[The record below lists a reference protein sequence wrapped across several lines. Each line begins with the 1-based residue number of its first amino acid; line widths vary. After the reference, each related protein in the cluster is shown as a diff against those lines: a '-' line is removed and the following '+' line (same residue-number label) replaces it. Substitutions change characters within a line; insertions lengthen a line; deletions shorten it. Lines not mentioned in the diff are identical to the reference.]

1 MKISAEAYNHMMENI
16 AAKLL
21 PLKVETLKEMAQALM
36 VDMRD
41 GTGTVLSAV
50 LNRLEEVMPESEF
63 CQFCVE
69 LEG

>member
-1 MKISAEAYNHMMENI
+1 MENI
-16 AAKLL
+16 AAKLI

-41 GTGTVLSAV
+41 GTDIVLSAV
-50 LNRLEEVMPESEF
+50 LNRLEEVMPEPEF

-69 LEG
+69 LEAA

>member
-16 AAKLL
+16 TAKLL

-41 GTGTVLSAV
+41 GTDAVLSAV